1 MKHQNG
7 NEDDETDINEPAEQ
21 VLGTEQGA
29 GNGVFVV
36 SHPALSGVGSVGLPA
51 RSSLKTHHLTPTP
64 QGLEVTLSEI
74 P

>member
-29 GNGVFVV
+29 GNGVFV
-36 SHPALSGVGSVGLPA
+36 S
-51 RSSLKTHHLTPTP
+51 HLTINPFTI
-64 QGLEVTLSEI
+64 S
-74 P
+74 